1 MEHPVGLGNES
12 AALLAAF
19 HISEFHPNA
28 AVGEETDI
36 LVLVP
41 RGKRTWK
48 RCSDGLLV
56 IPGTS
61 GQGVADTNEPKS
73 GHRFIVFLVEQD
85 RRALGIKPGSRK
97 LSVDVVKAMPGT

>member
-28 AVGEETDI
+28 AVAEETDI

-41 RGKRTWK
+41 RGKCTWK
-48 RCSDGLLV
+48 RRSNGLLV
-56 IPGTS
+56 ISGAS
-61 GQGVADTNEPKS
+61 GQGVTHTNEPKS
-73 GHRFIVFLVEQD
+73 GHRFIVFLVKQD

-97 LSVDVVKAMPGT
+97 LEC